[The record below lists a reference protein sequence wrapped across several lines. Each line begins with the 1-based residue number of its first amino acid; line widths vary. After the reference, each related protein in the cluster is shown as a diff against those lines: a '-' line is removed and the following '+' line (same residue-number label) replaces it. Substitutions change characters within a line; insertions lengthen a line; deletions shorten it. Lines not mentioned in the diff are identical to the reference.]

1 MKTKLLFASAMA
13 LFMASCSQDMEQ
25 LDQNPVANEGRGVTF
40 SVAMNEG
47 ADTKANL
54 SPAEG
59 GVFNVRWF
67 ADNDKIGVLY
77 KKDGYV
83 QPKSGTAAEANSTT
97 GWMGLEN
104 STKVNPFTFR
114 ASASGTTGYFV
125 ANSEND
131 ILVLTQP
138 DATYD
143 EAKRPTFRAYWPM
156 GTTLE
161 DFASETKV
169 TLPNLA
175 TQAQTTADG
184 VGIIDNY
191 SFMVSEAKSEAE
203 YDKNDNSVS
212 KDRFSLSFRR
222 VNPIVYFKVKA
233 SSVDATTL
241 NREYN
246 RDYALNLFTN
256 LGQLQSIKLKAEGSK
271 KTGTT
276 LTASKLTFNSDAAWD
291 LAAEDIYDREK
302 AFDEGSAGAA
312 DEITLNLS
320 GVEWSDDAVAFMA
333 VANVDRSAYIDAE
346 EKETMTATYT
356 FGSVS
361 LAKSIETDK
370 NWDVNEKNWYGFP
383 TQQGYSL
390 DEQPY
395 IAYKYGSTTNYAIEI
410 NPSYQGSLADLFDAS
425 NELKNIT
432 KQDGSKIAK
441 SEIAHFVSKK
451 NITATADFA
460 AIKSMTALTNV
471 TLLENTTIPAEA
483 FKGLGSLVYL
493 NLPKVT
499 KVDDVNAFPENNYT
513 DVYMG
518 AYDFSDKTG
527 TNQTAVRDR
536 LLKKASLV
544 KADISAVERIN
555 AGFPTS
561 GITFDSFSKLEEITV
576 KNGVEV
582 GATAFKDCEKLET
595 VQFPKGVTNGTV
607 NLVEGANSQFIGCK
621 VIETI
626 AISNTVIPDLAF
638 KGCEALE
645 TITNA
650 EGNAIVPTSIGISS
664 FEDCKAIEDINLSAA
679 TTIGKAAF
687 KGCTSLE
694 GNNNLNE
701 SRTVLYVNAVQH
713 VSDEAFN
720 GCTALQ
726 YISFANATTIGVGIL
741 TGTTCTEIEFLKPF
755 TVNSETATTAST
767 NFFGTTAGTKLF
779 CAKAQT
785 GVNVNDITLTGNA
798 AGSVAAK
805 TSFSNITRYDK

>member
-25 LDQNPVANEGRGVTF
+25 LGQNPVANEGRGVTF

-77 KKDGYV
+77 KKNGYV
-83 QPKSGTAAEANSTT
+83 QPKSGTAAEANPTT
-97 GWMGLEN
+97 GGWMGLEN
-104 STKVNPFTFR
+104 SAEVNPFTFR

-143 EAKRPTFRAYWPM
+143 EAKRPTFRAYWPV
-156 GTTLE
+156 GLE
-161 DFASETKV
+161 DFASGTQV

-184 VGIIDNY
+184 VGIIDDY
-191 SFMVSEAKSEAE
+191 SFMVSEAKSEAG

-246 RDYALNLFTN
+246 RDYASKLFTN

-271 KTGTT
+271 KTGST
-276 LTASKLTFNSDAAWD
+276 LAASKLTFNSDAAWD
-291 LAAEDIYDREK
+291 LAADDIYDRED
-302 AFDEGSAGAA
+302 AFVEGTNDDAES
-312 DEITLNLS
+312 EIELTLSN
-320 GVEWSDDAVAFMA
+320 VEWSDDAVAFMA
-333 VANVDRSAYIDAE
+333 VANVDRSAYVAAK
-346 EKETMTATYT
+346 EKETMTATYK

-361 LAKSIETDK
+361 LAKSIETENNWDK
-370 NWDVNEKNWYGFP
+370 NEKDWYGFP
-383 TQQGYSL
+383 NQKGYSL
-390 DEQPY
+390 DEEPY
-395 IAYKYGSTTNYAIEI
+395 IAYKYGNTANYAIEI
-410 NPSYQGSLADLFDAS
+410 NPSYQGSLADLFDATG
-425 NELKNIT
+425 NLKNIT
-432 KQDGSKIAK
+432 KPDGNKIAK

-483 FKGLGSLVYL
+483 FKGLTGLVYL

-499 KVDDVNAFPENNYT
+499 NVDNVNAFPENGYT

-561 GITFDSFSKLEEITV
+561 GITFDSFSKLVEITV

-726 YISFANATTIGVGIL
+726 YISFANATTIGVEIL

-755 TVNSETATTAST
+755 TVNSDTATTAST
-767 NFFGTTAGTKLF
+767 NFFGTTASTKLF